1 MKIVRLSGNF
11 KIGVINLDRLNVE
24 NMHTIFDN
32 SKVDLFKQGKI
43 FEVSYELGGKIQ
55 LKIDDKIYNYDAKKF
70 VDQ

>member
-24 NMHTIFDN
+24 NMHIFFDN

>member
-43 FEVSYELGGKIQ
+43 FEVSYEFGGKIQ